1 MISVTQLN
9 NIKLSKRLQAIYD
22 LVPQSNVIADIGSD
36 HAFLPIALVLNGKV
50 TRAYASEVNE
60 GPYEATVKN
69 IEKHGVSN
77 YVIPV
82 LSDGISELEKDVNTI
97 SICGMGGSL
106 IVDILDKDKE
116 KLEHVTTL
124 VLEPNN
130 NEENVRIWLMNNGF
144 EIAFENLI
152 EEEGRYYEIISA
164 VKGSAN
170 YSKEELFFGPVLLKE
185 KSETFVTKW
194 SNHRE
199 HLLKI
204 MENINDKECF
214 NYKLLEDIVNL
225 INNVI

>member
-1 MISVTQLN
+1 MTQVN
-9 NIKLSKRLQAIYD
+9 NVKLSKRLQAIYD
-22 LVPQSNVIADIGSD
+22 MVPQSNVIADIGSD
-36 HAFLPIALVLNGKV
+36 HALLPIALVLNGKV

-77 YVIPV
+77 YVTAV
-82 LSDGISELEKDVNTI
+82 LSDGISELEKDVTTI

-130 NEENVRIWLMNNGF
+130 NEENVRIWLMNNGYKVVF
-144 EIAFENLI
+144 EKLI
-152 EEEGRYYEIISA
+152 EEDNRFYEIIKA
-164 VKGSAN
+164 ERGNVE
-170 YSKEELFFGPVLLKE
+170 YSKEELFFGPILIQE

-194 SNHRE
+194 NNHRAY
-199 HLLKI
+199 LLRI
-204 MENINDKECF
+204 MENINDKECY
-214 NYKLLEDIVNL
+214 NYKLLESIVSL

>member
-22 LVPQSNVIADIGSD
+22 LVPQSNVLADIGSD

-69 IEKHGVSN
+69 IEKHGVGN

-116 KLEHVTTL
+116 KLEHVETL

-144 EIAFENLI
+144 EIAFEKLI
-152 EEEGRYYEIISA
+152 EEDGRYYEIIKA

-170 YSKEELFFGPVLLKE
+170 YSKEELFFGPILLGE
-185 KSETFVTKW
+185 KSESFVKKW
-194 SNHRE
+194 SNYRTY
-199 HLLKI
+199 L
-204 MENINDKECF
+204 
-214 NYKLLEDIVNL
+214 
-225 INNVI
+225 

>member
-1 MISVTQLN
+1 MTQVN
-9 NIKLSKRLQAIYD
+9 NVKLSKRLQAIYD
-22 LVPQSNVIADIGSD
+22 MVPQSNVIADIGSD
-36 HAFLPIALVLNGKV
+36 HALLPIALVLNGKV

-77 YVIPV
+77 YVTAV
-82 LSDGISELEKDVNTI
+82 LSDGISELEKDVTTI

-144 EIAFENLI
+144 KVVFEKLI
-152 EEEGRYYEIISA
+152 EEDNRFYEIIKA
-164 VKGSAN
+164 ERGNVE
-170 YSKEELFFGPVLLKE
+170 YTKEELFFGPILIQE

-194 SNHRE
+194 NNHRAY
-199 HLLKI
+199 LLRI
-204 MENINDKECF
+204 MENINDKECY
-214 NYKLLEDIVNL
+214 NYKLLESIVSL

>member
-1 MISVTQLN
+1 MTQLN
-9 NIKLSKRLQAIYD
+9 NLKLSKRLQAIYD
-22 LVPQSNVIADIGSD
+22 LVPQSNVLADIGSD

-130 NEENVRIWLMNNGF
+130 NEESVRIWLMNNGF
-144 EIAFENLI
+144 EIAFEKLI
-152 EEEGRYYEIISA
+152 EEDGRYYEIIKA
-164 VKGSAN
+164 VKGNAN
-170 YSKEELFFGPVLLKE
+170 YSKEELFFGPVLLNE
-185 KSETFVTKW
+185 KGESFVKKW
-194 SNHRE
+194 SNHRTY
-199 HLLKI
+199 LLRI
-204 MENINDKECF
+204 MANINDKECF
-214 NYKLLEDIVNL
+214 NYKLLEDIVGL

>member
-1 MISVTQLN
+1 
-9 NIKLSKRLQAIYD
+9 
-22 LVPQSNVIADIGSD
+22 
-36 HAFLPIALVLNGKV
+36 
-50 TRAYASEVNE
+50 
-60 GPYEATVKN
+60 
-69 IEKHGVSN
+69 
-77 YVIPV
+77 
-82 LSDGISELEKDVNTI
+82 
-97 SICGMGGSL
+97 MGGSL

-214 NYKLLEDIVNL
+214 NYKLLDDIVNL

>member
-1 MISVTQLN
+1 MTQV

-22 LVPQSNVIADIGSD
+22 MVPQSNVIADIGSD
-36 HAFLPIALVLNGKV
+36 HALLPIALVLNGKV

-77 YVIPV
+77 YVTAV
-82 LSDGISELEKDVNTI
+82 LSDGISELEKDVTTI

-106 IVDILDKDKE
+106 IVDILDKDKV

-130 NEENVRIWLMNNGF
+130 NEENVRIWLMNNGYKVVF
-144 EIAFENLI
+144 EKLI
-152 EEEGRYYEIISA
+152 EEDNRFYEIIKA
-164 VKGSAN
+164 EKGN
-170 YSKEELFFGPVLLKE
+170 VEYSKEELFFGPILLQE
-185 KSETFVTKW
+185 KSETFITKW

-199 HLLKI
+199 YLLRI
-204 MENINDKECF
+204 MENINDKECY
-214 NYKLLEDIVNL
+214 NYKLLESIVGL

>member
-1 MISVTQLN
+1 MTQVN
-9 NIKLSKRLQAIYD
+9 NNVKLSKRLQAIYD
-22 LVPQSNVIADIGSD
+22 MVPQSNVIADIGSD
-36 HAFLPIALVLNGKV
+36 HALLPIALVLNGKV

-77 YVIPV
+77 YVTAV
-82 LSDGISELEKDVNTI
+82 LSDGISELEKDVTTI

-144 EIAFENLI
+144 KVVFEKLI
-152 EEEGRYYEIISA
+152 EEDNRFYEIIKA
-164 VKGSAN
+164 ERGNVE
-170 YSKEELFFGPVLLKE
+170 YTKEELFFGPILIQE

-194 SNHRE
+194 NNHRAY
-199 HLLKI
+199 LLRI
-204 MENINDKECF
+204 MENINDKECY
-214 NYKLLEDIVNL
+214 NYKLLESIVSL

>member
-1 MISVTQLN
+1 VTHLN
-9 NIKLSKRLQAIYD
+9 NLKLSKRLQAIYD
-22 LVPQSNVIADIGSD
+22 MVPQSNVLADIGSD
-36 HAFLPIALVLNGKV
+36 HALLPIALVLNGKV

-77 YVIPV
+77 YVIAV

-106 IVDILDKDKE
+106 IVDILDKDKA

-144 EIAFENLI
+144 EIAFEKLV
-152 EEEGRYYEIISA
+152 EEDGRFYEVIKA
-164 VKGSAN
+164 EKGNSN

-185 KSETFVTKW
+185 KSETFVKKW
-194 SNHRE
+194 DNHRAY
-199 HLLKI
+199 LLRI
-204 MENINDKECF
+204 MGNINDKECS
-214 NYKLLEDIVNL
+214 NYKLLESMVDL
-225 INNVI
+225 INKVI